1 MIRNTVFIPAPRQLV
16 FSVLTGYERYIDW
29 LPGCERC
36 SVVAV
41 KGTSTYAQ
49 VVVNMARKLHL
60 ELRYDAESDN
70 LLRFEL
76 TNTKEL
82 KTYAGSYR
90 LMDAADGTGTVLF
103 TELDVEVRSIPR
115 FLTDGVATK
124 TVQQAGIALRDHIGK
139 MPRAREGA
147 ATTEPVR
154 PAVRRRARRV
164 LQIVKEPAGYRIWF
178 MGNIMKAK
186 NIAGDF
192 FSGS

>member
-1 MIRNTVFIPAPRQLV
+1 MIRHTVFIPAPRQLV
-16 FSVLTGYERYIDW
+16 FSVLTGYARYVDW

-41 KGTSTYAQ
+41 KGISTHTQ
-49 VVVNMARKLHL
+49 IVVNMARKLQL
-60 ELRYDAESDN
+60 DLRFDAESDN

-90 LMDAADGTGTVLF
+90 LVDAADGTGTVMF
-103 TELDVEVRSIPR
+103 TELDVEVRQSGR
-115 FLTDGVATK
+115 LLTDGVARK
-124 TVQQAGIALRDHIGK
+124 AVQEAGVALHNYIGK
-139 MPRAREGA
+139 MPRPKESA
-147 ATTEPVR
+147 ATAEPVK
-154 PAVRRRARRV
+154 PAAHRRARRV

-186 NIAGDF
+186 NVAGDF
-192 FSGS
+192 FSQS